1 MGSEFEEMLK
11 EILQEINDQG
21 FNKDNII
28 DKIKDKLQE
37 EDPRVYNGW
46 KDNKFDIDH
55 LFLPGIM
62 LRMIAKDTKLTGFFI
77 EYERTLLYVAAEHG
91 HIQIVE
97 NLLDNG
103 AKTGI
108 KNGYCKEAP
117 LHVAAKHGHI
127 RIVEILSK
135 KEADIDLK
143 NRYGETP
150 LHYAAK
156 YGHTQVLENLL
167 GRSTNVN
174 VQSEVGRTPLH
185 DAANNGHI
193 EVVKHLIKKGADV
206 NVQSKVGRTP

>member
-1 MGSEFEEMLK
+1 
-11 EILQEINDQG
+11 
-21 FNKDNII
+21 
-28 DKIKDKLQE
+28 
-37 EDPRVYNGW
+37 
-46 KDNKFDIDH
+46 
-55 LFLPGIM
+55 M

-91 HIQIVE
+91 HI
-97 NLLDNG
+97 
-103 AKTGI
+103 
-108 KNGYCKEAP
+108 
-117 LHVAAKHGHI
+117 

-143 NRYGETP
+143 NRYGETL

-193 EVVKHLIKKGADV
+193 EVVKHLIKKGQMLIYKIEEEELLYTTLFSVDT
-206 NVQSKVGRTP
+206 QS

>member
-37 EDPRVYNGW
+37 KDPRVYNGW

-135 KEADIDLK
+135 QRS
-143 NRYGETP
+143 RY
-150 LHYAAK
+150 
-156 YGHTQVLENLL
+156 
-167 GRSTNVN
+167 RS
-174 VQSEVGRTPLH
+174 E
-185 DAANNGHI
+185 
-193 EVVKHLIKKGADV
+193 K
-206 NVQSKVGRTP
+206 